1 MYSSGSLVSF
11 PTDRVKGS
19 SFSFHSSSSTR
30 RTSDSSVA
38 GSRVIEG
45 FYGRLEWENNRVFLS
60 ESLLAQKLID
70 LPIESHDVPHK
81 KSGLEESSW
90 ASFTTAVLI
99 IFNLQRES
107 SCQGFSAPIAR
118 QLWYTQ
124 SARWHDE

>member
-1 MYSSGSLVSF
+1 MYSSDSLVSF

-70 LPIESHDVPHK
+70 LPIKSHDVPPK
-81 KSGLEESSW
+81 KSGHRGTLW
-90 ASFTTAVLI
+90 ASRLAFG
-99 IFNLQRES
+99 Q
-107 SCQGFSAPIAR
+107 AR
-118 QLWYTQ
+118 T
-124 SARWHDE
+124 H